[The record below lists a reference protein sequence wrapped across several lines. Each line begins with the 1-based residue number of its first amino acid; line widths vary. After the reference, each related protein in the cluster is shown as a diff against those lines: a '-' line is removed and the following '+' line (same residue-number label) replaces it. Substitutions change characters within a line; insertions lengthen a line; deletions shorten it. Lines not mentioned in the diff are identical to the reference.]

1 MHIIFRVKVRIS
13 QPFTAYSMRK
23 ETPLGSSNDSLFEV
37 FGETNEECTV
47 CCRRETPIEALD
59 TATTGNEELQ
69 RISESISQNVTNVS

>member
-23 ETPLGSSNDSLFEV
+23 ETQLGSSNDSLFEV
-37 FGETNEECTV
+37 FGEANEDRTV
-47 CCRRETPIEALD
+47 SCRRETPIDALD

-69 RISESISQNVTNVS
+69 RISESISTNIS